1 MTIGNYHVYV
11 DENGDLVEYEDDMT
25 EEDYE
30 AVIEDI
36 KSRMWGRTMVRVQT
50 IHNVGELIEAL
61 QLFDKETPV
70 CLYDGDRELA
80 NTLTVNH
87 KEDVCSYDSN
97 YEFIKADS
105 LVLKPQLD

>member
-1 MTIGNYHVYV
+1 
-11 DENGDLVEYEDDMT
+11 
-25 EEDYE
+25 
-30 AVIEDI
+30 
-36 KSRMWGRTMVRVQT
+36 MVRVQT

-87 KEDVCSYDSN
+87 KEDACSYDSN

-105 LVLKPQLD
+105 LVLKPQLDQATLWTG

>member
-1 MTIGNYHVYV
+1 
-11 DENGDLVEYEDDMT
+11 
-25 EEDYE
+25 
-30 AVIEDI
+30 
-36 KSRMWGRTMVRVQT
+36 MVRVTT

-87 KEDVCSYDSN
+87 KNACSYDSD
-97 YEFIKADS
+97 YKFIQADS
-105 LVLKPQLD
+105 LVLKPHLD